1 MVRPHPDERPS
12 ETLGVTERIRTGH
25 GNMYI
30 TINFDPQ
37 GERRPFEVLGRL
49 GKAGACD
56 TAQLEAIS
64 RLVSLALRCGI
75 DPEEIVDT
83 LRGISC
89 CPAWDEGTLVRS
101 DPDAIALVLE
111 RHRTPEQ
118 NSTSLIVEQPGFPS

>member
-1 MVRPHPDERPS
+1 MVRRHPDERPS
-12 ETLGVTERIRTGH
+12 ETVGVTERIRTGH
-25 GNMYI
+25 GIMYI

-75 DPEEIVDT
+75 DPKEIVDT
-83 LRGISC
+83 LRGINC

-118 NSTSLIVEQPGFPS
+118 NSTSLIVEQPRLLS